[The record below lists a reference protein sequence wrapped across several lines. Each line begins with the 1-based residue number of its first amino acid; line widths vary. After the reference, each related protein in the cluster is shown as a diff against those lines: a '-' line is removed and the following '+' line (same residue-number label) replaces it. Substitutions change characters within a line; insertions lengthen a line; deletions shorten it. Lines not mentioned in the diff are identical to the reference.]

1 MQVGSELERRRGRAV
16 WLRALCGKRVVRE
29 PVPIVQEEP
38 LKVELESFV
47 HCVEKK
53 HAPVV
58 TGESARQAIE
68 LALEITR
75 QIQEQSD

>member
-1 MQVGSELERRRGRAV
+1 M
-16 WLRALCGKRVVRE
+16 VRE
-29 PVPIVQEEP
+29 PVPIEREEP

-53 HAPVV
+53 QAPVV

-75 QIQEQSD
+75 QIQEQAD

>member
-1 MQVGSELERRRGRAV
+1 M
-16 WLRALCGKRVVRE
+16 
-29 PVPIVQEEP
+29 PIVQEEP

-47 HCVEKK
+47 HCVKK
-53 HAPVV
+53 QAPVV